1 MLTGAGQRKSTY
13 AAPITGLGAVKVV
26 GVNPTN
32 EEYKAIT
39 GKDMPYTL
47 EYKKQENQNAN
58 NRMEFPIRVLVHNE
72 EKNVYNFVNF
82 NVSNEDDIA
91 STGSVRFIDS
101 KGNMTYSRDLE
112 TIKANEKM
120 NWFDSA
126 NARPLTTGEYSLF
139 TFIKVLTSYDSRAEG
154 ANFLA
159 EMEKNGVTGKTLFS
173 GNLKGLK
180 ALFDWTNK
188 QNYAVAVLFA
198 VEEKTSDKGTLE
210 NQKIISNPDLF
221 FYTDTDKVVPTK
233 RVVSNYAYKAM
244 EKLIKGDESK
254 GQKPLTIKGYVT
266 YKLQDFKKEDC
277 INVEPSEGAPQIA
290 QPSSRWQ

>member
-47 EYKKQENQNAN
+47 EYKKQANSNAGG
-58 NRMEFPIRVLVHNE
+58 RMEFPIRVLIHQE
-72 EKNVYNFVNF
+72 EKNVYGFVNF
-82 NVSNEDDIA
+82 NVSDEDDVA
-91 STGSVRFIDS
+91 STGSKRFVDS
-101 KGNMTYSRDLE
+101 KGNMTYSKDLE

-120 NWFDSA
+120 NWFDSD

-154 ANFLA
+154 ANFLGD
-159 EMEKNGVTGKTLFS
+159 MEKNGITGKMLFS

-188 QNYAVAVLFA
+188 QNYAIVVPFA
-198 VEEKTSDKGTLE
+198 VEEKVNDKGTLE

-221 FYTDTDKVVPTK
+221 FYTDTDKVTGK
-233 RVVSNYAYKAM
+233 KIVSNYAYKAM
-244 EKLIKGDESK
+244 EKLVKGDESK
-254 GQKPLTIKGYVT
+254 GQKPLNIKGYIT
-266 YKLQDFKKEDC
+266 YKLQDYKKEDC
-277 INVEPSEGAPQIA
+277 INVEPGEGAPQIA
-290 QPSSRWQ
+290 QPSTRWQ